1 MMNDIHNYD
10 DIKDK
15 PYQKSTHHPH
25 MSQMDRAAQF
35 APFAALTG
43 HKETISETARLT
55 DHKKILDEN
64 QLYLLNLKIQE
75 VIQNLKQH
83 PLLQLTYYVS
93 DTKKEGGHYHTLIKR
108 IHKIDEY
115 LHLLILE
122 DGIKIPIEDIYDLD
136 IVDDHERFFFE

>member
-1 MMNDIHNYD
+1 MSAIHSYD
-10 DIKDK
+10 DIKDI
-15 PYQKSTHHPH
+15 PYQKSRHHPH

-64 QLYLLNLKIQE
+64 QIYLLNLKIQK
-75 VIQNLKQH
+75 VIQILKLH
-83 PLLQLTYYVS
+83 PLLQLNYYKS
-93 DTKKEGGHYHTLIKR
+93 DTKKDGGHYYTLIKR

-115 LHLLILE
+115 QCLLIME
-122 DGIKIPIEDIYDLD
+122 DNIKIPIEDIYDLD
-136 IVDDHERFFFE
+136 IIHEK